1 MNERRKKQRFDL
13 RLGCEI
19 VHVASGIRTRGWTK
33 NVSASGVL
41 FTSEERVAVGDAID
55 YLIMFPR
62 FRRSRRDIQLHC
74 VGTVV
79 REDLDLVF
87 AASLDRYEF
96 VRVTRA
102 GPKTPFTD

>member
-1 MNERRKKQRFDL
+1 MIERRTKRRFDV

-19 VHVASGIRTRGWTK
+19 VHLATGLRTRGWTK
-33 NVSASGVL
+33 NLSSSGVL
-41 FTSEERVAVGDAID
+41 FTCEERVSVGDAID

-62 FRRSRRDIQLHC
+62 FRRSRRDIHLHC
-74 VGTVV
+74 AGTVV
-79 REDLDLVF
+79 REDLGLAF

-102 GPKTPFTD
+102 APKIPVTD